1 MGGEYQ
7 MVLIILFIVGLLVFL
22 GLPAWA
28 KLVVTIANLFIPDP
42 LPFVDEVIM
51 IAITLAD
58 LKG

>member
-1 MGGEYQ
+1 